1 MQGINLLFIYGIYL
15 EKQSMLVGIC
25 CLYREVLIAV
35 LLELSF
41 IICAVLYFTRQFN
54 KKIKELLPISE
65 GQLAN
70 KNISLSQL
78 SKYAI
83 RYFILVF
90 GKPNIRHKKLK
101 KWLKESLNKFIVII
115 EVWILIKFSY
125 NLKGLLMKIIKNN

>member
-41 IICAVLYFTRQFN
+41 IICVVLYFTRQFN
-54 KKIKELLPISE
+54 KKIKELLRILE

-90 GKPNIRHKKLK
+90 GKLSIHHKKLK

-115 EVWILIKFSY
+115 EVWISIKFSY
-125 NLKGLLMKIIKNN
+125 NLKGLLVKIIKNN